1 MLETV
6 NLHAGYGK
14 EEIIHGASLEC
25 PSGKITT
32 LVGANGCGKSTLLK
46 TVLGMLPVT
55 GGEIIADGVSIQNLF
70 PSESAK
76 KIAYVAQGKN
86 IPDITVGRM
95 VLHGRFPYLSYPRR
109 YGKADYEAAQS
120 AMEQMGISQLS
131 DRLMGELSG
140 GMRQKV
146 YIAMAL
152 CQQADII
159 LMDEPTTYLDIGQ
172 QLKLADSVRQ
182 LAVSGKTVLL
192 VLHDILLALKISDR
206 IAVMENGIISQTGTP
221 DEILASDILRKIY
234 GVGVKTLETPD
245 GTEYYYERGL

>member
-1 MLETV
+1 
-6 NLHAGYGK
+6 
-14 EEIIHGASLEC
+14 
-25 PSGKITT
+25 
-32 LVGANGCGKSTLLK
+32 
-46 TVLGMLPVT
+46 
-55 GGEIIADGVSIQNLF
+55 
-70 PSESAK
+70 
-76 KIAYVAQGKN
+76 
-86 IPDITVGRM
+86 
-95 VLHGRFPYLSYPRR
+95 
-109 YGKADYEAAQS
+109 
-120 AMEQMGISQLS
+120 MGISQLS